1 MCRSVPRIGVA
12 SCRYVVWIGVVKACV
27 AGGGGGVPP

>member
-1 MCRSVPRIGVA
+1 MDWIGVA
-12 SCRYVVWIGVVKACV
+12 RCGSVVWIGVVGACV

>member
-1 MCRSVPRIGVA
+1 MDWIVVA
-12 SCRYVVWIGVVKACV
+12 SCRYVVWIGVVGACV